1 MAVANT
7 PYGVIALE
15 PSKNLKYSSVQVGVE
30 FDSSPFELLGGSM
43 DASTVRDVR
52 AWQRRMEDALLGL
65 REKAVPTE
73 KMQQKAQL
81 VKEEA
86 EKEKRDTVRRAH
98 GLRCCEEYR
107 EERAISS
114 AEQ

>member
-7 PYGVIALE
+7 PYGDIVLE
-15 PSKNLKYSSVQVGVE
+15 PSKKLRYSSVQVGVE

-65 REKAVPTE
+65 RGEAVATE
-73 KMQQKAQL
+73 KMQQKARL
-81 VKEEA
+81 AKEEA
-86 EKEKRDTVRRAH
+86 EQEKRDKVRRAH
-98 GLRCCEEYR
+98 GLRKL
-107 EERAISS
+107 
-114 AEQ
+114 

>member
-1 MAVANT
+1 
-7 PYGVIALE
+7 
-15 PSKNLKYSSVQVGVE
+15 
-30 FDSSPFELLGGSM
+30 M

-86 EKEKRDTVRRAH
+86 EKIKRDTVRRAH
-98 GLRCCEEYR
+98 GLRKL
-107 EERAISS
+107 
-114 AEQ
+114 